1 MRKVRKEYL
10 FFVLF
15 VDPLNSTRVLNR
27 RLPFFGLFSLFFF
40 CPLFFRSFFF
50 FDLFFIHHRVSI
62 RPSSLFFCFF
72 FLLFFCF
79 FERFLTR
86 FFPSLLFVFFLSPEK
101 KLKKVFVV
109 VVGT

>member
-15 VDPLNSTRVLNR
+15 VESSQLNSRSE
-27 RLPFFGLFSLFFF
+27 PSASFFWSLFSLFFLSVVF
-40 CPLFFRSFFF
+40 SVFFFF

-62 RPSSLFFCFF
+62 RPSSLFFAFF
-72 FLLFFCF
+72 FAFFCF

>member
-15 VDPLNSTRVLNR
+15 VESSQLSTRVLNR

-40 CPLFFRSFFF
+40 VRCFFGLFF

-62 RPSSLFFCFF
+62 RPSSLFFAFF
-72 FLLFFCF
+72 FAFFCF

>member
-15 VDPLNSTRVLNR
+15 VESSQLNSRSE
-27 RLPFFGLFSLFFF
+27 PSASFFWSLFSLFFLSVVLG
-40 CPLFFRSFFF
+40 LFFDFF
-50 FDLFFIHHRVSI
+50 LSI
-62 RPSSLFFCFF
+62 IACPSSIPFF
-72 FLLFFCF
+72 FLLFFDPF
-79 FERFLTR
+79 FDP

>member
-15 VDPLNSTRVLNR
+15 VESSQLNSRSE
-27 RLPFFGLFSLFFF
+27 PSASFFWSLFSLFF
-40 CPLFFRSFFF
+40 CPLFFRSFF

-62 RPSSLFFCFF
+62 RPSSLFFAFF
-72 FLLFFCF
+72 FAFFCF